1 MSCGIPAL
9 YDSRQIGIT
18 ASLHTIY
25 MKRCSNP
32 YCVPLKFLKR
42 YLCGINVTITQ
53 SFLFLYPPI
62 ITFII
67 ATTQIHSSLYETSH
81 SVNLPNS
88 NVCPQSANV
97 NLPSVQVEMMNH
109 ASSARSYRAGE
120 IYSLVYMMSTPSE
133 ERSLLEQ
140 VLFTMRIS

>member
-42 YLCGINVTITQ
+42 YLCGITHLTYVIVVTGTTGESASVKSYCQQ
-53 SFLFLYPPI
+53 SYVR
-62 ITFII
+62 
-67 ATTQIHSSLYETSH
+67 
-81 SVNLPNS
+81 VNRS
-88 NVCPQSANV
+88 NHG
-97 NLPSVQVEMMNH
+97 LRQV
-109 ASSARSYRAGE
+109 
-120 IYSLVYMMSTPSE
+120 
-133 ERSLLEQ
+133 
-140 VLFTMRIS
+140 